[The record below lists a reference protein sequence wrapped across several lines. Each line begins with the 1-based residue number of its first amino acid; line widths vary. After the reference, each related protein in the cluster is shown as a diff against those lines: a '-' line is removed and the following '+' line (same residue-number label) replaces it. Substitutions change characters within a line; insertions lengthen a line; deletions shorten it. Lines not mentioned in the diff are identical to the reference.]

1 MKKYL
6 LLASCLISMPV
17 LANWQ
22 FLVENNNATVYYF
35 KKESYKTI
43 FGGSEIVQMIDLKFP
58 DIVTTDRRG
67 TDEIPQKESYLS
79 IRSTFEI
86 DCKKKQQRILNIKFY
101 SGQMGKGL
109 LVNEGKSKSE
119 WFGLDSKSAYI
130 VCNK

>member
-22 FLVENNNATVYYF
+22 FLVENNNVRVYYF

-43 FGGSEIVQMIDLKFP
+43 FGGSEIVQMIDLKSP

-79 IRSTFEI
+79 IRSMFEI
-86 DCKKKQQRILNIKFY
+86 DCKKKQERILNIKYY

-109 LVNEGKSKSE
+109 LVNENKSKSE
-119 WFGLDSKSAYI
+119 WFGLDSKKAYI

>member
-22 FLVENNNATVYYF
+22 FLVENNNVRVYYF
-35 KKESYKTI
+35 NKESYKTI
-43 FGGSEIVQMIDLKFP
+43 FGGSEIVQMIDLKSP

-79 IRSTFEI
+79 IRSMFEI
-86 DCKKKQQRILNIKFY
+86 DCKKKQERILNIKYY

-109 LVNEGKSKSE
+109 LVNENKSKSE
-119 WFGLDSKSAYI
+119 WFGLDSKKAYI